1 MAVNIDDLPAP
12 TKSNIDDLPAPS
24 KTGFNLGAEP
34 AKETRR
40 EYSPGQIGASTVL
53 GGATGYFLPEISK
66 ALSYPAQ
73 FIPRVGPPISK
84 ALRTA
89 GEAAK
94 GGRLKEAAGGALSG
108 AVSETA
114 GQTAELLDATP
125 MTAEGVR
132 LVSGLAPSQ
141 LAGFVGAKLTGG
153 LSQKGI
159 SLLDAAL
166 ADMPKDKK
174 AEIAAE
180 LGKLIPNAPQDII
193 ESAFY
198 APIKRTAE
206 SVLSQGT
213 KAYESALERARA
225 ILGEGPRMTRGAESN
240 LAEAQALIKQIG
252 QDVTHDVT
260 GRTLIS
266 KVTPLYEK
274 LLADRESAYI
284 KQKAKRDAI
293 VRAKEQSGEL
303 LKNMPEYKTL
313 LDDLRSK
320 LLIGKKAQEQ
330 TTAPVTEKGVLAAY
344 QNIYDAVSGRRVM
357 QGVDEFGNPNY
368 KTFPTSFDALDDVR
382 RKLGD
387 VAFGKEAEG
396 YTGIGTSIAK
406 DYYRKI
412 SELQSKFAGEAHDAL
427 QSGYEQASRLVDK
440 YKGKAGS
447 KFTVADRVDVS
458 RLRSDPES
466 IAKEFFSTPE
476 KVRDLI
482 ELTGK
487 DKQFVSNQASNYLAR
502 ELRGKD
508 AAGAEKLLNQDWLNE
523 LPEVKAKLANYVNR
537 LQSAEK
543 NVSVVKEEIGRLP
556 SRAAEETAAGKAALT
571 EAEKR
576 SKAILGDSNPVSRV
590 KEIILSNKQSLWN
603 EITPALMNTP
613 KGKEVVADAVASV
626 MVDKAKSSSLANLPE
641 LFRTQ
646 VKPYV
651 QNLMDASALKKLEE
665 GFARIASI
673 ATTPD
678 KKSNQL
684 KTLIR
689 NAIAYTGTGAQR
701 FVTPNM
707 SAGDVIN
714 QTNNPFALAK

>member
-12 TKSNIDDLPAPS
+12 TKSNIDDLPAPP

-66 ALSYPAQ
+66 ALSFPAQ
-73 FIPRVGPPISK
+73 FIPRVGPPVSK

-94 GGRLKEAAGGALSG
+94 GERLKEAAGGALSG

-174 AEIAAE
+174 AEIAGE

-206 SVLSQGT
+206 SVLSQG
-213 KAYESALERARA
+213 KQAYESALERGRT

-240 LAEAQALIKQIG
+240 LAEAQALSKQIG

-260 GRTLIS
+260 GLTLIG

-284 KQKAKRDAI
+284 KQKAERDAI

-313 LDDLRSK
+313 LDELRSK

-406 DYYRKI
+406 DFYRKI

-447 KFTVADRVDVS
+447 KFTATDRVDVS
-458 RLRSDPES
+458 RLRSDPEG

-487 DKQFVSNQASNYLAR
+487 DTKFVSNQASNFLAR

-508 AAGAEKLLNQDWLNE
+508 AAGAKKLLDQDWLNE
-523 LPEVKAKLANYVNR
+523 LPEVKAKLANYVDK
-537 LQSAEK
+537 LQAAEK
-543 NVSVVKEEIGRLP
+543 NVGVVKEETGRLA

-651 QNLMDASALKKLEE
+651 QNLMDAAALKKLEE

-714 QTNNPFALAK
+714 QTNNSFALAK